1 MTLKSIKVRITLD
14 EEMLGTM
21 PSNKELYSTF
31 IASKSPDAKTREQ
44 EIEEFGSEAIEDRG
58 KSIFLVDEK
67 GRYLYDY
74 HIKGFFKDA
83 CRALRRGQGTL
94 SRLLTAYKQIIDGM
108 VFPRP
113 RKIYLHIPDGMSIG
127 ECQRPLR
134 ADTPKGSITSLV
146 CSETVPAGTTF
157 EVDIVFFELEKS
169 LKIKRRDKEV
179 KLGMQ
184 DFIEEWFDYGA
195 LRGLGQ
201 WRNSGKGVFSYEI
214 IE

>member
-1 MTLKSIKVRITLD
+1 MTLKSMKVRITLD

-21 PSNKELYSTF
+21 PNNKEIYSTF

-44 EIEEFGSEAIEDRG
+44 EIEEFGCDAIEDRG
-58 KSIFLVDEK
+58 KSVFLVDEN

-83 CRALRRGQGTL
+83 CRALRRGTGTI
-94 SRLLTAYKQIIDGM
+94 SGMLTAYKQIIDGM
-108 VFPRP
+108 VFPKP
-113 RKIYLHIPDGMSIG
+113 RKIYLCIPDGMSPG

-134 ADTPKGSITSLV
+134 ADTPKGSITSVV
-146 CSETVPAGTTF
+146 CSETVPAGTSL
-157 EVDIVFFELEKS
+157 EVKIVFFELEKRP
-169 LKIKRRDKEV
+169 KIKRGDKEV

-184 DFIEEWFDYGA
+184 DFIEEWLDYGA